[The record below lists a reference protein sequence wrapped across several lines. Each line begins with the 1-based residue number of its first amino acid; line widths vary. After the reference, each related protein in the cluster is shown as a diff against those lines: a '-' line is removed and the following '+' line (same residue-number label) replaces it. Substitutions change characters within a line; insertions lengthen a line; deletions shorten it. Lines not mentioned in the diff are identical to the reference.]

1 MERFDNNFLGFYND
15 VRTIV
20 PELFEKKESSEEQT
34 VCLEIILPESPEARL
49 DFFVNNWYP
58 HMDAVSSANYEYFLS
73 KPTNASFFPGLT
85 FNDLMPAANEKN
97 KQTIW
102 EYLHTLF
109 ALSISTKKVRENFS
123 ELEEKKEDETEED
136 FVSRKAH
143 FEMVAKTIE
152 DFPVLIGNMVSW
164 KREKQSEEKKA
175 NPEPSQVPPV
185 DEKFLEN
192 SSLTK
197 LAQEISNEINPEDI
211 MNLESGIEDPAALFK
226 QLLSGDSD
234 SGIGKLM
241 KTVTD
246 KLKNKMES
254 GEVNQQDLFRDAN
267 ILLQNLGQQAP
278 GGDQASTGGG
288 PAAPNFSNIMSMAQ
302 NLASLGDLFGSDMP
316 GNRSHGPQRP
326 QGRSGRNAN
335 NVPSGRRHNRKFK
348 RKMKRA
354 VRKAEKKKEQDESRG
369 QPSQS
374 RKSKT
379 RSRKVHRRKKD
390 RPSEDSHHKDE
401 ESRTN

>member
-20 PELFEKKESSEEQT
+20 PELFEKKESSEDKS

-58 HMDAVSSANYEYFLS
+58 HMDAVSSAVHEYFTDHNPL
-73 KPTNASFFPGLT
+73 FFPGLS

-278 GGDQASTGGG
+278 GQGASGEGPAGGG

-316 GNRSHGPQRP
+316 GSRP
-326 QGRSGRNAN
+326 HRPPGRNRN

-354 VRKAEKKKEQDESRG
+354 VRKAEKKKEQEESRG
-369 QPSQS
+369 QSHGSS
-374 RKSKT
+374 RSNKSKSSKSS

-390 RPSEDSHHKDE
+390 RPSEDHPHQDS
-401 ESRTN
+401 